1 MSYIIISYF
10 ATVKLRERGWPEQY
24 LWKRNHNIN
33 VVNWEHTNLSS
44 QFSFEPVFIQFLFQP
59 EMSRWY
65 QDIKEIKQFLLPDRI
80 SFFERQLPTSLGIKV
95 IQSLTRWNLLDW
107 RRHPGWRPWRGSR
120 WRSWWST
127 RWTGPR
133 RGCWSVVPTVCAGP
147 RAVGIVLQ
155 LEVLVEVG
163 GRLPSHL
170 LQSARSELVARPPLC
185 SFLLLPANIESV
197 SESRVNSGTLYS
209 VL

>member
-1 MSYIIISYF
+1 MSYVIISYF
-10 ATVKLRERGWPEQY
+10 ATVKLRERTRTIFMEEERQHQ
-24 LWKRNHNIN
+24 R
-33 VVNWEHTNLSS
+33 S
-44 QFSFEPVFIQFLFQP
+44 QLGTYQSFLPILLRTSFHPVSFSTWNEPG
-59 EMSRWY
+59 
-65 QDIKEIKQFLLPDRI
+65 DIKISRKSNSSLPDRI
-80 SFFERQLPTSLGIKV
+80 SFFEWQLPTSLGIKV

-107 RRHPGWRPWRGSR
+107 RRHPGWRPWWGSR

-127 RWTGPR
+127 RWTGPG

-170 LQSARSELVARPPLC
+170 LQSARSELVAGPPLC
-185 SFLLLPANIESV
+185 SFLLLPAIIDKV
-197 SESRVNSGTLYS
+197 SASWAQQWQ
-209 VL
+209 